1 MSSWQKRGGKPSQRL
16 TCFRWGA
23 ELGYFI
29 WKSWVKLFEV
39 LTLSGNTFAASRSMP
54 NRARCSLF
62 MEAFECQKW
71 HSCLCLEGLS
81 PPDHTKVRQV
91 SALVEG
97 VSEHRQW
104 STSDLLVPIRR
115 DALQAI
121 TMCLSKS
128 AWQSIRYR
136 AGEWREVSKLA
147 GNLCLEKWDSYS

>member
-1 MSSWQKRGGKPSQRL
+1 MSSWQKWGGKPSQRL

-29 WKSWVKLFEV
+29 WKGWVKLFEV

-54 NRARCSLF
+54 NGARCSLF

-71 HSCLCLEGLS
+71 HSFLCLEGLS
-81 PPDHTKVRQV
+81 PPWSHQGKTGICFGRRCLWAQ
-91 SALVEG
+91 AVEHWWPFG
-97 VSEHRQW
+97 PHPQECPASHHHV
-104 STSDLLVPIRR
+104 
-115 DALQAI
+115 
-121 TMCLSKS
+121 S